1 MKHII
6 NLLILTVLF
15 VGCDALKP
23 IDKKAE
29 DYVSKIESSKSTM
42 TESDWEKADKVIE
55 DMQQNIELSRNS
67 MRPEELEHANKA
79 IGRYYALRVKSNLN
93 ELKNTL
99 EDVQGQ
105 LKGFVEELV
114 DTTVK

>member
-1 MKHII
+1 MIVII
-6 NLLILTVLF
+6 
-15 VGCDALKP
+15 GCDALKP

-42 TESDWEKADKVIE
+42 TESDWEKADIVIE
-55 DMQQNIELSRNS
+55 DLQQKIELSRNS
-67 MRPEELEHANKA
+67 MTPEELEHANKA

-114 DTTVK
+114 DTTLK